1 MYYILTMKR
10 ILWLSA
16 SFTLIFAS
24 CVSSPESVD
33 NPVDIEDIVPVEAEF
48 EPEEPPAPIPDEQI
62 DEEEAFDPSTIPVEV
77 FNSTKIEVQ
86 QLIEKLNLIIRSRD
100 YEGWVSFLLKEYR
113 EKLSSEEYLKTI
125 SASPVLVKQRIT
137 LRTLEDYFIHVV
149 VPSRANDRVDDIEFI
164 GQNKVKAFTL
174 SAKGV
179 RLRLY
184 ELEKNG
190 EGWKIAN

>member
-1 MYYILTMKR
+1 MKR
-10 ILWLSA
+10 ILWLPALVILLLS
-16 SFTLIFAS
+16 S
-24 CVSSPESVD
+24 CVSGPD
-33 NPVDIEDIVPVEAEF
+33 PVE
-48 EPEEPPAPIPDEQI
+48 EPLADTGTPPVEQEDPPVVDLVEPVVPEDEDDVTI
-62 DEEEAFDPSTIPVEV
+62 DEHFDPSTITVEV
-77 FNSTKIEVQ
+77 FNSTKTEVQ
-86 QLIEKLNLIIRSRD
+86 QLIEKLNQIIRSRD
-100 YEGWVSFLLKEYR
+100 YEGWVSFLSKEYR
-113 EKLSSEEYLKTI
+113 EKLSAEEYLQTI

-137 LRTLEDYFIHVV
+137 LKSLEDYFTHVV

-164 GQNKVKAFTL
+164 GQNMVKAFTL

>member
-1 MYYILTMKR
+1 MEEPLADTG
-10 ILWLSA
+10 
-16 SFTLIFAS
+16 T
-24 CVSSPESVD
+24 P
-33 NPVDIEDIVPVEAEF
+33 PVEQEDPPVVDLV
-48 EPEEPPAPIPDEQI
+48 EPVVPEDEDDVTI
-62 DEEEAFDPSTIPVEV
+62 DEHFDPSTITVEV
-77 FNSTKIEVQ
+77 FNSTKTEVQ
-86 QLIEKLNLIIRSRD
+86 QLIEKLNQIIRSRD
-100 YEGWVSFLLKEYR
+100 YEGWVSFLSKEYR
-113 EKLSSEEYLKTI
+113 EKLSAEEYLQTI
-125 SASPVLVKQRIT
+125 SASPVLVKQRIS
-137 LRTLEDYFIHVV
+137 LKSLEDYFTHVV